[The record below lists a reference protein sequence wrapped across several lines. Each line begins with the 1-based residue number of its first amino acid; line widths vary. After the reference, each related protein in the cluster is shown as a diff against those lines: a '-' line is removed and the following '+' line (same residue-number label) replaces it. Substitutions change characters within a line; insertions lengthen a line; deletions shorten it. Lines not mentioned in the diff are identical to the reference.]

1 MKDFI
6 VIQDT
11 REQQPWDFSYF
22 PGFAG
27 LEKRKMEAGDYTIF
41 GQEKRIIIERK
52 KSTGEIAINF
62 GKKLSQFQKEMH
74 KLYGVERKII
84 VCEFPLDHIY
94 SFPVNSGIPSN
105 KHKYLQITANYLAMK
120 IDKFKGTYGIEFI
133 FSGNKTQAEMDVYN
147 IFQEILLV

>member
-27 LEKRKMEAGDYTIF
+27 LEKRKLDAGDYTIF
-41 GQEKRIIIERK
+41 GQEKKIAIERK
-52 KSTGEIAINF
+52 KNTGEIAINF
-62 GKKLSQFQKEMH
+62 GSKLAQFQKEMQR
-74 KLYGVERKII
+74 LYAIERKII
-84 VCEFPLDHIY
+84 VCEFPIDHIY
-94 SFPVNSGIPSN
+94 SFPVNSGIPQN
-105 KHKYLQITANYLAMK
+105 KHKYLRISANYLAMK
-120 IDKFKGTYGIEFI
+120 VDNFKNTYGVEFI
-133 FSGNKTQAEMDVYN
+133 FSGNKMQAELDVYN